1 MKTLTVKKTK
11 KTMYYLIFLL
21 PLVGYIISK
30 WLNDEP
36 KGLIKHDV
44 LSSSITKNPSWH
56 LPILIIGYLMSFI
69 INLACYSIYTI
80 IFGLSKFTEFI
91 KWIWTFIKWI
101 WTEVIIAGGFL
112 LLKVLYHYLLVW
124 PWNIFKLAFE
134 SIRPASNFANYKVA
148 VYGLFLSF
156 FISFFGKFLVNSFQ
170 LSNYYETIF
179 TLFSILPIGIAIS
192 SIINSLNGNSDKKAK
207 LRNRY
212 IKHASILIILFCALY
227 LVEGIIINISAHS
240 FIFSSIMA
248 GGSLLGSAFIILNA
262 ALLIFVLSALPSFSS
277 NYEGD
282 NKGLLK
288 AFGSYLLYK
297 WPQYLLAMP
306 AIILPAILVS
316 IAPYFL
322 TKGLSVVSQSV
333 SDKTYDKKINALQ
346 KIVDSSKT
354 ADYKSWANI
363 DSFSKLI
370 ISEDSLAKLI
380 SIDNAFLE
388 NENQLKVLKI
398 NNEYLHKFYNGFS
411 DSIGATP
418 FILLKKG
425 YNKYKEINKLLNKVE
440 PADLT
445 KLVND
450 TISLTNA
457 RNIAELDSTNLIADK
472 LQINKNIEN
481 EDLKISSLLMKLKQ
495 VCTIPTKEEQASVN
509 KAPNEPELKKAPED
523 KCENQRAELNT
534 QIDSSKGNKSIL
546 VNSLADNKLQLARSS
561 KIINHLNSKIQKI
574 NNNFICKKGEIKWSY
589 LIVSIWLC
597 LLLALAFGLALSL
610 FAHLNHVIYNISSPD
625 NKWMVLAEI
634 EKAKSINPNQPLLG
648 LSILTIIIFIPFYKP
663 IMNVFPTNYKTI
675 IGIVSFED
683 TTIINLDKGI
693 KKSEIAQN
701 NLLNDSINNIKKL
714 DLVFQ
719 IKKGK

>member
-1 MKTLTVKKTK
+1 MI
-11 KTMYYLIFLL
+11 YFIFLF

-36 KGLIKHDV
+36 KGLIKHDI
-44 LSSSITKNPSWH
+44 LSSSITKSPSWH

-91 KWIWTFIKWI
+91 KWIWIFIKWI

-134 SIRPASNFANYKVA
+134 SIRPAANFANYKVA

-192 SIINSLNGNSDKKAK
+192 SIINSLNGNSDKKAEH
-207 LRNRY
+207 RNKY

-288 AFGSYLLYK
+288 AFGSYLLHK
-297 WPQYLLAMP
+297 WPQYLLALP

-346 KIVDSSKT
+346 TIVDSSET

-370 ISEDSLAKLI
+370 ISDDSLAKLI
-380 SIDNAFLE
+380 VIDNAFLD
-388 NENQLKVLKI
+388 NENQLKALII
-398 NNEYLHKFYNGFS
+398 NNEYLHKFYNEFS

-425 YNKYKEINKLLNKVE
+425 YNKYNEINKLLIKFE

-450 TISLTNA
+450 TISVINA
-457 RNIAELDSTNLIADK
+457 RVIAELDTTNLIANK

-481 EDLKISSLLMKLKQ
+481 EDLKITSLLMKLKQ
-495 VCTIPTKEEQASVN
+495 VCITPSKEEKASVN
-509 KAPNEPELKKAPED
+509 KSSNEPELKKGPED
-523 KCENQRAELNT
+523 KCEIQRAELNT
-534 QIDSSKGNKSIL
+534 QINSSKGNKSIL

-610 FAHLNHVIYNISSPD
+610 FAHLNHAIYNISSPD
-625 NKWMVLAEI
+625 NKWMALAEI

-663 IMNVFPTNYKTI
+663 IMNIFPTNYKTI
-675 IGIVSFED
+675 IGIVSLKD